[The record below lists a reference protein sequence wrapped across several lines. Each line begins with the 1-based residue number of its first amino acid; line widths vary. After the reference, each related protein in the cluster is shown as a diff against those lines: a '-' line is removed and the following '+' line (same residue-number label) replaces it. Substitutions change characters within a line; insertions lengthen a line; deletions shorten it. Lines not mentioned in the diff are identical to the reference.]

1 MKPKAKTK
9 KAVIAI
15 DGHSGCGKS
24 TLAKSLAAKINYL
37 YIDTGAMYRAITW
50 YLLENNVDISNEA
63 QVAQAIEPLKITF
76 VKAENG
82 NHVAVNGEDV
92 EKYIRSMEVA
102 NSVSPVAE
110 LKVVRDKLVALQRQ
124 IGKDGGVVMDGRDIG
139 TVVFPKAELK
149 IFLTADTETR
159 VARRVAEFLQKG
171 KEVSVDSVRE
181 NLTKRDHID
190 STREI
195 SPLRQA
201 EDAIVI
207 DNSHL
212 TKEEQL
218 EQVVELLRVG
228 GYMVV

>member
-1 MKPKAKTK
+1 MKNKAKPQ

-24 TLAKSLAAKINYL
+24 TLAKSLAKKINYL

-50 YLLENNVDISNEA
+50 YLLENKVDISDEE
-63 QVAQAIEPLKITF
+63 QVAQAIEPLAITF
-76 VKAENG
+76 VKSETG

-92 EKYIRSMEVA
+92 EKYIRSMEVSK
-102 NSVSPVAE
+102 SVSPVAE

-124 IGKDGGVVMDGRDIG
+124 IGQDGGVVMDGRDIG
-139 TVVFPKAELK
+139 TVVFPDADLK
-149 IFLTADTETR
+149 IFLTADVETR
-159 VARRVAEFLQKG
+159 VARRVAEYLEKG
-171 KEVSVDSVRE
+171 QTISYDAVKE
-181 NLTKRDHID
+181 NLTLRDHID

-201 EDAIVI
+201 EDAVVI

-212 TKEEQL
+212 TKVEQL
-218 EQVVELLRVG
+218 EQVVGLLRERGFTV
-228 GYMVV
+228 